1 MWTER
6 LTHERLLG
14 VGASIS
20 EDCIRAL
27 VISGRMDSDGLV
39 LWQRGNHEMA
49 KQLLAAKVDM
59 DIIDRCGR
67 TARDVA
73 FDEAMIEALVP
84 PPEPEPEE
92 EA

>member
-1 MWTER
+1 M
-6 LTHERLLG
+6 
-14 VGASIS
+14 V
-20 EDCIRAL
+20 
-27 VISGRMDSDGLV
+27 
-39 LWQRGNHEMA
+39 
-49 KQLLAAKVDM
+49 KQLVAAKVGL

-67 TARDVA
+67 TAKDVA